1 MEVVNGYLI
10 VQKVMRGGVN
20 KEEPLLLNDKKEDK
34 PGIATYEVIIGS
46 KSTPS
51 GHLVLLNENDLLDWN
66 KEDKIIKEDQLIMKG
81 EA

>member
-10 VQKVMRGGVN
+10 VQKVMRG
-20 KEEPLLLNDKKEDK
+20 EEQALLLNDKKSEK

-46 KSTPS
+46 ESTPS

-81 EA
+81 KA